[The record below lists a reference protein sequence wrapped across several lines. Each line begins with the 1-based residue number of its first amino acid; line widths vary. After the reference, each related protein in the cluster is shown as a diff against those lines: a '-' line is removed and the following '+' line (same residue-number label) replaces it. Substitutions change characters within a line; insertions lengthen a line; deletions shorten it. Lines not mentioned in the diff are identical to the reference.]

1 MNLAEYLKPTL
12 EPIAAWF
19 RNFGIPEPII
29 HWGHP
34 LMMGIVV
41 FAMGTSVGISG
52 WRGRLIDN
60 SDAVVE
66 SKSLHRKLAPWM
78 FLFILMGSTGGL
90 LSLVMQNQ
98 PILESPH
105 FWTGSVAIALLGSNA
120 IISLSKFGGNKSA
133 LRTVHAYLGS
143 AALGVLFLHAI
154 FGFNLGISL

>member
-1 MNLAEYLKPTL
+1 MNLAQHLEPNL

-41 FAMGTSVGISG
+41 FAMGSFVGLSG
-52 WRGRLIDN
+52 WRGR
-60 SDAVVE
+60 VVE
-66 SKSLHRKLAPWM
+66 NQDTAPESRSLHSKLAPWM
-78 FLFILMGSTGGL
+78 FLFILLGSTGGL

-98 PILESPH
+98 PILETPH
-105 FWTGSVAIALLGSNA
+105 FWTGTIAIALLGTNA
-120 IISLSKFGGNKSA
+120 IISLTKFAGNKAA

-143 AALGVLFLHAI
+143 AALCVLFLHAV
-154 FGFNLGISL
+154 FGLKLGIAL